1 MPVSAVEGEPLTF
14 PPRQRS
20 FRMLRRESVN
30 VTSRAIFVPAWKL
43 PLLMLSAF
51 HHPHRQAL
59 RFGLS
64 PQLDVSLLTGHAFL

>member
-1 MPVSAVEGEPLTF
+1 MPVSDVEGEPLTF

-30 VTSRAIFVPAWKL
+30 VTSRAIFMPVRIFL
-43 PLLMLSAF
+43 ILMLSAF

-59 RFGLS
+59 RFGSS
-64 PQLDVSLLTGHAFL
+64 PLLDVSLLTGNALL